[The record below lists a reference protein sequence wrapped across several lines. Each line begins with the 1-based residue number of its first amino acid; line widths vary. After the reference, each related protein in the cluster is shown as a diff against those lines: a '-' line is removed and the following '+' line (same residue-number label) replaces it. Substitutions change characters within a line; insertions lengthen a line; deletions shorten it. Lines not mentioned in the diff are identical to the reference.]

1 MIIIIIFFFLFF
13 FFKATY
19 SRLCIIL
26 GFVLGF
32 LQTVGQF
39 KESHERCLQC
49 GLLLAEQDQ
58 NPVARHFGLQLIEHM
73 VK

>member
-1 MIIIIIFFFLFF
+1 M
-13 FFKATY
+13 
-19 SRLCIIL
+19 
-26 GFVLGF
+26 LGF

-39 KESHERCLQC
+39 KESHENCLQC